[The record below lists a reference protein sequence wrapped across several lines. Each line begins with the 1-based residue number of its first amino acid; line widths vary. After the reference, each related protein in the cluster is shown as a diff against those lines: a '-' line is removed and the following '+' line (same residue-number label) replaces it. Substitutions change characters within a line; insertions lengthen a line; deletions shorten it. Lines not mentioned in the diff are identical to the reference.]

1 MRRLLIHYICEGS
14 FINEKVKLG
23 DTYLN
28 KFTSKPDKTET
39 IKNLNSNLWYQYFL
53 ARYEDNLIA
62 GENWIDFESEIQRV
76 IFTCD
81 LLEKKYDPRYKEE
94 VDSDLKAFD
103 DVIKSATFSSYIDIR
118 EQDYNLGSQRAKVLV
133 FTNLKKIKKQ
143 LLIDLNTLIIALSIY
158 LHDFVEE
165 YYKPKKDPFIESSF
179 NGVNKVLS
187 FNYTH
192 TFHNVYKPKLR
203 DDNFC
208 YIHGE
213 DINDGKNM
221 VLGIDEY
228 LNADEKNV
236 RLDFVQFKKYFQR
249 IIKGTGNSYSD
260 WLNQYYKEVNKINRQ
275 FPYGKKSELT
285 IRYSM
290 DELKR
295 NFHLYVFG
303 HSLDVTDKDIISKL
317 IDNDFM
323 NTRIYYRDPDDL
335 NNKVVN
341 LIKIIGQDRLID
353 MTARNQIEFE
363 QIPEKKES

>member
-1 MRRLLIHYICEGS
+1 MNILLLGNGFDLYHELPTAYKHFLTFIHYICEES
-14 FINEKVKLG
+14 FINEEVKL
-23 DTYLN
+23 DE
-28 KFTSKPDKTET
+28 TSLKRFISESDKSET
-39 IKNLNSNLWYQYFL
+39 IKKLTTNLWYQYFL
-53 ARYEDNLIA
+53 ERYKNNLIA

-76 IFTCD
+76 ILTCD
-81 LLEKKYDPRYKEE
+81 LLEKKYDPCCKEE

-103 DVIKSATFSSYIDIR
+103 DVIKSEPFKKYIDKK
-118 EQDYNLGSQRAKVLV
+118 EQDYGLGAKGVNDQLNRNLCSLREKMLSELN
-133 FTNLKKIKKQ
+133 NLIS
-143 LLIDLNTLIIALSIY
+143 ALAIY
-158 LHDFVEE
+158 LHDFVEK

-228 LNADEKNV
+228 LSDDEKNV

-249 IIKGTGNSYSD
+249 IIKGTGNSYLD

-275 FPYGKKSELT
+275 FPYGIKSDLT
-285 IRYSM
+285 KRYSM

-317 IDNDFM
+317 IDNEFM
-323 NTRIYYRDPDDL
+323 NLIW
-335 NNKVVN
+335 NNA
-341 LIKIIGQDRLID
+341 QPSF
-353 MTARNQIEFE
+353 T
-363 QIPEKKES
+363 S